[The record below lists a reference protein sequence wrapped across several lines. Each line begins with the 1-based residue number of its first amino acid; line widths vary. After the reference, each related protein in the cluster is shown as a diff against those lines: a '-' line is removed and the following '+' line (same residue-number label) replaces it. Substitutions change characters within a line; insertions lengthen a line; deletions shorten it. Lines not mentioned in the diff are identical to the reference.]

1 MIRSLWLIILCRTL
15 IFSSLTTL
23 DTTKKLQIL
32 TQHLSP
38 VETAHRTG
46 FSRILHSC
54 PQSSWTLCRCV
65 GCLLDVHF
73 YLLFLTTEIN
83 VRPSKKGLTVTHGY
97 TFSKGVSFS
106 SVCQAIGDSV
116 VPGCWPVFISLECH
130 VDAVGQ
136 KEMVKQMLE
145 IWGDK
150 LVKGK
155 LENVTEDDN
164 SVTPGRLR

>member
-1 MIRSLWLIILCRTL
+1 MGWLSL
-15 IFSSLTTL
+15 
-23 DTTKKLQIL
+23 
-32 TQHLSP
+32 
-38 VETAHRTG
+38 G
-46 FSRILHSC
+46 HS
-54 PQSSWTLCRCV
+54 
-65 GCLLDVHF
+65 F
-73 YLLFLTTEIN
+73 FIYYFFTTEID
-83 VRPSKKGLTVTHGY
+83 VWPSKKGLTVTHGY

-130 VDAVGQ
+130 VDVVGQ

-164 SVTPGRLR
+164 SATPGRLRGRIILMVSLDLLFLDIWLILFLV